1 MSIRGYA
8 LACDRL
14 FESALLQPAPSPAGM
29 IPPLPGV
36 GSAGGTAAMNSS
48 PSIECV
54 GCKPVPEKD
63 LLHWIKRYGSFVPL
77 TGLMFYQLVQ
87 EYYYKQPIPQS
98 PLSLTGIVSMI
109 AAVPLLKEAWR
120 ETFEEKRFTI
130 HQFLAFSLL
139 LGIFMGEALAAFEII
154 YILRAGM
161 LLEEY
166 VANRSRRAIRK
177 MLEVSVKD
185 AHVLVDGVE
194 IEMPVEQLQR
204 GDLVVVR
211 TGEKIPV
218 DGDIEK
224 GEALLDESSIT
235 GKSEAVYKEAG
246 DAVFA
251 GSYVDKGVLY
261 VNALKVGG
269 DTYLARIAALVEASL
284 DQKAPLQH
292 RADELAARLL
302 KLGTLATLATLAIT
316 RSFPRAFTV
325 MMVMSCPCATILA
338 ASTAVSAALHNAA
351 RRQILVK
358 GGVYLEKIGDAD
370 VYCFDKTGTITTEEP
385 LVASVVSSDE
395 KELLYWAASAELHN
409 PHALAGAILRR
420 AKELGIEPEQHS
432 MSEHILGNGVKATV
446 GDSSILLGN
455 RRMMSAEDVDLG
467 EYEQAAHR
475 LIAQGETAVYRSQ
488 GRPSAGGYRHQLIG
502 CARAPGRLSITCV
515 RRASSASICSPATN
529 SQWQK
534 GSVVN
539 SAWMPVTQDCCRR
552 TRPGY

>member
-1 MSIRGYA
+1 MNTTDLSPLVALQRHLKIVHHIPGRVRFRVSNLNRNAVMKQKLETELKRLEGILKVRINIRTSSLLVYYSPEKLAPGTLFPLAAPPAYSRHFSQAPVKGVNVPVEQGHLSPMVQPRRVKSQWGGYFWTSGLGMSIRGYV
-8 LACDRL
+8 LVCDRL
-14 FESALLQPAPSPAGM
+14 FESVLLQPAPSPAGM

-36 GSAGGTAAMNSS
+36 GAAGGTAAMNSG

-54 GCKPVPEKD
+54 GCKPPPEKD
-63 LLHWIKRYGSFVPL
+63 LLRWIKRYGSFVPL

-98 PLSLTGIVSMI
+98 PLSLTGIVSII

-120 ETFEEKRFTI
+120 ETFHEKRFTI

-166 VANRSRRAIRK
+166 VANRSRRAIRN

-185 AHVLVDGVE
+185 AHLLRDGVE
-194 IEMPVEQLQR
+194 IEMQVEQLQC

-211 TGEKIPV
+211 TGEKMPV

-224 GEALLDESSIT
+224 GEALLNESSIT
-235 GKSEAVYKEAG
+235 GKSEAVFKETG
-246 DAVFA
+246 DSVYA

-292 RADELAARLL
+292 RADVLAARLL
-302 KLGTLATLATLAIT
+302 KLGTLATHATLAI
-316 RSFPRAFTV
+316 SHSCPRAFAV
-325 MMVMSCPCATILA
+325 MIVMSCPCATILA

-351 RRQILVK
+351 RKQILVK
-358 GGVYLEKIGDAD
+358 GGVYLEKICDAD
-370 VYCFDKTGTITTEEP
+370 VYCFDKTRTMQERYF
-385 LVASVVSSDE
+385 SVDTKLS
-395 KELLYWAASAELHN
+395 
-409 PHALAGAILRR
+409 LA
-420 AKELGIEPEQHS
+420 
-432 MSEHILGNGVKATV
+432 
-446 GDSSILLGN
+446 
-455 RRMMSAEDVDLG
+455 
-467 EYEQAAHR
+467 
-475 LIAQGETAVYRSQ
+475 
-488 GRPSAGGYRHQLIG
+488 
-502 CARAPGRLSITCV
+502 
-515 RRASSASICSPATN
+515 N
-529 SQWQK
+529 S
-534 GSVVN
+534 
-539 SAWMPVTQDCCRR
+539 
-552 TRPGY
+552 